1 MASES
6 RRWTLEKLVDLEQA
20 TASPTATS
28 PEVRAAVATAIR
40 NREGADARRIGLA
53 VWLEEA
59 GAKSAGR
66 KFTSALSLVGGGFS
80 LFMMVAGIS
89 AVHGMLDGERGG
101 INVTLFLAVLI
112 GGQWLVLL
120 LASGAWLLR
129 RKAADGFS
137 GVQALAGKL
146 AHRLA
151 GNRDD
156 AWWQRLMDGG
166 GAPRAVL
173 LWRLARTAQAAGIS
187 FNLGILLGLAGLVLV
202 RHIGFYWETTTE
214 LVMRSFLEKATA
226 LLSAPWAAIWP
237 QAVPDAA
244 IIEASR
250 WLLGRS
256 TGLAPGPAAWWEFL
270 LMVTLVWGLLP
281 RAMLW
286 LLAWSAGR
294 KSLLAL
300 DFQGRH
306 HRVLWR
312 KITGSERVETDEK
325 PLDGV
330 LVLDVGGSGLSEQSL
345 RPFLLR
351 RLRVHPTAWKSV
363 AVLAPGAEQ
372 EAAES
377 LAQAPAGVVL
387 ITEGWALSPPEMIHH
402 HRKIRISVG
411 SKIPVKFLVA
421 NVDADQKPTPVT
433 PAERHEWTRFV
444 DSLRDPATE
453 VFFFENDPSSQA
465 GL

>member
-20 TASPTATS
+20 AVSPPATA
-28 PEVRAAVATAIR
+28 PEVRALVVTAIR
-40 NREGADARRIGLA
+40 GCEGADARRVGLG
-53 VWLEEA
+53 VWLEET

-66 KFTSALSLVGGGFS
+66 TFTFALSLVGGV
-80 LFMMVAGIS
+80 LALLMLVAGIS
-89 AVHGMLDGERGG
+89 AVQGMLDSERGG

-120 LASGAWLLR
+120 LASVTWLLR
-129 RKAADGFS
+129 RRAAEGFS
-137 GVQALAGKL
+137 GIQAVAGKL
-146 AHRLA
+146 ARRLA

-156 AWWQRLMDGG
+156 TWWHNLTNSG
-166 GAPRAVL
+166 GAPRAVI
-173 LWRLARTAQAAGIS
+173 LWRLARTAQAAGVF

-202 RHIGFYWETTTE
+202 RHVGFYWETTTE
-214 LVMRSFLEKATA
+214 LAMQSFLEKSVAF
-226 LLSAPWAAIWP
+226 LSVPWSVVWP
-237 QAVPDAA
+237 EAVPNAA
-244 IIEASR
+244 IIDASR
-250 WLLGRS
+250 WLPGRP
-256 TGLAPGPAAWWEFL
+256 TGLPPGAAAWWEFL

-286 LLAWSAGR
+286 LLAWSAGW
-294 KSLLAL
+294 KSLAAL

-312 KITGSERVETDEK
+312 EITGHERTETHEK

-330 LVLDVGGSGLSEQSL
+330 LVLDVGGSGLSEISL

-387 ITEGWALSPPEMIHH
+387 LAEGWALSPPRMIHL
-402 HRKIRISVG
+402 HRQIRSSAGPEIS
-411 SKIPVKFLVA
+411 VKFLIA
-421 NVDADQKPTPVT
+421 NVDPDLQPTLVT
-433 PAERHEWTRFV
+433 AAERHEWTRFV

-453 VFFFENDPSSQA
+453 VFFFENSQT